1 MDCLEIIRTI
11 LEFVLGVNIG
21 VSSKLSWIGV
31 TPVNSSERSI
41 SAVISV
47 RVEFFKKSILRMIYT
62 TFEFSRQIDEQFSLL
77 IDISARQ
84 IWCTAN
90 WSLARLKLLKIL
102 LSRFGILGTVSFSR
116 NLESN
121 FWWENSN
128 LVILT
133 KEILTFE
140 NNLPFTGLDL
150 FGSKSPEIIEVRF
163 GALWRLGVE
172 VTTLPAERTLPF
184 PVTWRP
190 LPPPPCCL
198 RSPLLD
204 WNLEF
209 LRCLENFRWIA
220 LISRFIWNYLWKT
233 KQKHYENY

>member
-1 MDCLEIIRTI
+1 MTFQTI
-11 LEFVLGVNIG
+11 KFG
-21 VSSKLSWIGV
+21 
-31 TPVNSSERSI
+31 
-41 SAVISV
+41 
-47 RVEFFKKSILRMIYT
+47 
-62 TFEFSRQIDEQFSLL
+62 
-77 IDISARQ
+77 
-84 IWCTAN
+84 AN
-90 WSLARLKLLKIL
+90 WGFAHLKMLKIL
-102 LSRFGILGTVSFSR
+102 HLRFGILWTVSFS
-116 NLESN
+116 SN
-121 FWWENSN
+121 FVLSFWRKNPN
-128 LVILT
+128 LVVIT
-133 KEILTFE
+133 KQSLSFE
-140 NNLPFTGLDL
+140 KNLPFTGLDL
-150 FGSKSPEIIEVRF
+150 FGSKSPEIIEVKF